1 MLLKLK
7 KVWIWFQNYWFVPV
21 LAASSIL
28 MYYLFRKKTGAVQDV
43 LQTKKESYEK
53 QIQIL
58 NDSHEKELQKKEEL
72 VREYFDTVE
81 KLDNE
86 YKKQK
91 LNLKDWERKKVKKIV
106 EETHKDPK
114 SRVKRISEEFGFEL
128 VEILEED
135 NAENTDSSV
144 DG

>member
-21 LAASSIL
+21 LAASSLL

-58 NDSHEKELQKKEEL
+58 NDSHEKELQKKGTIAIL
-72 VREYFDTVE
+72 HLNPCKDSE
-81 KLDNE
+81 KANHIKNE
-86 YKKQK
+86 
-91 LNLKDWERKKVKKIV
+91 NNCTD
-106 EETHKDPK
+106 
-114 SRVKRISEEFGFEL
+114 
-128 VEILEED
+128 ILWV
-135 NAENTDSSV
+135 N
-144 DG
+144 